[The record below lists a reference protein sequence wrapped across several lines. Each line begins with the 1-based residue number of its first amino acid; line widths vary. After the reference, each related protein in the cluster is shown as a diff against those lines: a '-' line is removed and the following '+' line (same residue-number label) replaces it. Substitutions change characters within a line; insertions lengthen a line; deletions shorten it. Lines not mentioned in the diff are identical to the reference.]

1 MMTTPLL
8 EARGLVSGYGEVTV
22 LRDVD
27 LEVPA
32 GTAVALLGPNGAGK
46 TTLLRTISGFLKPT
60 SGQVVLDGRDIL
72 GIKPDKLTSRQGVC
86 LLPEGR
92 GIFPSLSVK
101 ENLLVFAPR
110 TNTRAT
116 VLDKVVDAFPALG
129 RRMTLNAGNL
139 SGGEQQMLALARV
152 YLTEPSLVLVDEAS
166 TGLAPIIVDAV
177 FEFLKGVLRQGA
189 GVLLVEQYVNRALEL
204 ADYAYVLNHGRIVHA
219 GPAADM
225 DSAELFRRYFAVE
238 LES

>member
-1 MMTTPLL
+1 MTLLL
-8 EARGLVSGYGEVTV
+8 EARSLVSGYGEVTV
-22 LRDVD
+22 LREVD

-60 SGQVVLDGRDIL
+60 SGQVMLDGRDIL
-72 GIKPDKLTSRQGVC
+72 GVKPDKLTTRLGLC

-101 ENLLVFAPR
+101 ENLLLFAPKGDA
-110 TNTRAT
+110 RAT
-116 VLDKVVDAFPALG
+116 VLDKAVDAFPALG
-129 RRMTLNAGNL
+129 RRMTLSAGNL
-139 SGGEQQMLALARV
+139 SGGQQMLALARV

-177 FEFLKGVLRQGA
+177 FEFLEGVLRQGA

-219 GPAADM
+219 GPTADM